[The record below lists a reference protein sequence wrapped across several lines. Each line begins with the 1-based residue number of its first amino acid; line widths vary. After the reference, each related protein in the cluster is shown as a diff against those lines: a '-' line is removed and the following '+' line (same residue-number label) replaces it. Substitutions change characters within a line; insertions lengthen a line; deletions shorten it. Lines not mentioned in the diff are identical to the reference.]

1 MLFYTEICPSM
12 FCLVHVLRNLLR
24 ALHFIKWPWINL
36 GFFLVFFLTCNTCIA
51 SPFFKRHF
59 QILLKRLGGAFF
71 PDSSCNQWRSESD
84 NWGQTARNNLF
95 CRGVEFASS
104 SDSGHR
110 MDASLFTATSV
121 VTAPSLAWCTC
132 SLGTSLSPKMEITQ
146 SVQKF
151 HKVQ

>member
-1 MLFYTEICPSM
+1 MLFYTEICPSV
-12 FCLVHVLRNLLR
+12 FCLVHVLRNFLR

-36 GFFLVFFLTCNTCIA
+36 GFLLTCNTCIS
-51 SPFFKRHF
+51 SPFFKRHV

-71 PDSSCNQWRSESD
+71 PDSSCNQWRRESD
-84 NWGQTARNNLF
+84 NRGQRARNNFF

-104 SDSGHR
+104 SDSGHG

-132 SLGTSLSPKMEITQ
+132 SLGTSLSPKMDYPECTER
-146 SVQKF
+146 S
-151 HKVQ
+151 